1 MFASVVCVNFANKTR
16 WHTNQEICTVDSS
29 QIQYVFI
36 RKGVVMSGINDV
48 RTGIKIVVL
57 FVEKRHVI
65 GWYAKIN
72 E

>member
-1 MFASVVCVNFANKTR
+1 MFASVVSVNFVNETR
-16 WHTNQEICTVDSS
+16 SYINQEICKVDNS
-29 QIQYVFI
+29 QLFNTVFI
-36 RKGVVMSGINDV
+36 RKGMVMSGINEV
-48 RTGIKIVVL
+48 RRIKIVAL

>member
-1 MFASVVCVNFANKTR
+1 MFVSVVCVNFANETR
-16 WHTNQEICTVDSS
+16 WYTNQEICTVDTS
-29 QIQYVFI
+29 QLFNTVFI
-36 RKGVVMSGINDV
+36 RKGMVMSGINDV
-48 RTGIKIVVL
+48 RRIKIVAL